1 MRFLLTF
8 FFAISISCFCGQD
21 SLKITYYNLLNFPS
35 SQQDRVDTLKK
46 ILDFI
51 QPDIFV
57 VNELTSF
64 NGGALIKNNV
74 LNSGSSND
82 FKSALYFNGPDTD
95 NLLFYDQNKFEL
107 YSQQQIPTQL
117 RDISEYVLYYKNQ
130 LGIANDTSFIYI
142 YSVHLKAGSSSSN
155 EELRR
160 QEAET
165 FKQFLANNNRIE
177 RLIIGGD
184 FNFYYHTE
192 PACQEILYGQGLDL
206 IDPINQMGN
215 WHNNSFYKNVHT
227 QSTRSATG
235 GYAGGAY
242 GGMDDRFDIIFT
254 SNDVMD
260 GSSGIE
266 YIANTYIAD
275 GQDGSYFNQSI
286 NSINNSQVTQNIA
299 RALFYMSDHL
309 PVSLMF
315 SMNPPLSILTS
326 KNKNT
331 HVRFF
336 NSTKN
341 LIIDFSTKED
351 LNINIYDLSG
361 KIIYNDRFDNQK
373 QIEIELLF
381 LPKGFYIVDCLLQ
394 NGRINHKF
402 IIE

>member
-1 MRFLLTF
+1 MRLLLTF
-8 FFAISISCFCGQD
+8 FFAISLTCFFAQD
-21 SLKITYYNLLNFPS
+21 SLKITFYNLLNFPS
-35 SQQDRVDTLKK
+35 SQQDRADTLKK

-64 NGGALIKNNV
+64 NGGAIIKNNV

-95 NLLFYDQNKFEL
+95 NLLFYNQNKFEL
-107 YSQQQIPTQL
+107 YSQHQIPTQL
-117 RDISEYVLYYKNQ
+117 RDISEYVLYYNNQ
-130 LGIANDTSFIYI
+130 LGIVNDTSFIYI
-142 YSVHLKAGSSSSN
+142 YSIHLKAGSSSSN

-165 FKQFLANNNRIE
+165 FKQFLVNNNRYE

-206 IDPINQMGN
+206 IDPINEMGN
-215 WHNNSFYKNVHT
+215 WHNNSSYNNVHT
-227 QSTRSATG
+227 QSTRSSTG

-266 YIANTYIAD
+266 YISNTYIAD

-286 NSINNSQVTQNIA
+286 NNNNNSQVPQDIA

-315 SMNPPLSILTS
+315 SINAPLSILNSNNHNTNLKFLNSS
-326 KNKNT
+326 KILVLDFKR
-331 HVRFF
+331 VEK
-336 NSTKN
+336 SK
-341 LIIDFSTKED
+341 II
-351 LNINIYDLSG
+351 IYDLTG
-361 KIIYNDRFDNQK
+361 KIVYLDRFDSQK
-373 QIEIELLF
+373 HIEIELLF
-381 LPKGFYIVDCLLQ
+381 LPKGFYIVDCFLQ
-394 NGRINHKF
+394 NGRINYKF

>member
-1 MRFLLTF
+1 MLLTF
-8 FFAISISCFCGQD
+8 FFAISLTCFFAQD
-21 SLKITYYNLLNFPS
+21 SLKITFYNLLNFPS
-35 SQQDRVDTLKK
+35 SQQDRADTLKK

-64 NGGALIKNNV
+64 NGGAIIKNNV
-74 LNSGSSND
+74 LNSGSSNN

-95 NLLFYDQNKFEL
+95 NLLFYNQNKFEL

-130 LGIANDTSFIYI
+130 LGIVNDTSFIYI
-142 YSVHLKAGSSSSN
+142 YSIHLKAGSNSSN

-160 QEAET
+160 QEVET
-165 FKQFLANNNRIE
+165 FKQFLVNNNRYE
-177 RLIIGGD
+177 RLIVGGD

-206 IDPINQMGN
+206 IDPINEMGN
-215 WHNNSFYKNVHT
+215 WHNNSSYNNVHT

-260 GSSGIE
+260 GTSGLQ
-266 YIANTYIAD
+266 YILNTYVAD

-286 NSINNSQVTQNIA
+286 NNTNNSQLPQDIA

-315 SMNPPLSILTS
+315 SINAPLSILNPS
-326 KNKNT
+326 NHNT
-331 HVRFF
+331 NLKFL

-341 LIIDFSTKED
+341 LVLDFERVEKSKII
-351 LNINIYDLSG
+351 IYDLTG
-361 KIIYNDRFDNQK
+361 KIVYLDRFDSQK
-373 QIEIELLF
+373 HIEIELLF
-381 LPKGFYIVDCLLQ
+381 LPKGFYIVDCFLQ
-394 NGRINHKF
+394 NGRINYKF
-402 IIE
+402 IIK

>member
-1 MRFLLTF
+1 MRFLITF
-8 FFAISISCFCGQD
+8 FLTISLTYFLSQD

-74 LNSGSSND
+74 LNSGSSNN
-82 FKSALYFNGPDTD
+82 FQSALYFDGPDTD
-95 NLLFYDQNKFEL
+95 NLLFYNQNKFEL

-130 LGIANDTSFIYI
+130 LGISNDTSFIYI
-142 YSVHLKAGSSSSN
+142 YSIHLKAGSSSSN

-165 FKQFLANNNRIE
+165 FKQFLANNNRNK

-192 PACQEILYGQGLDL
+192 PACQEILYGQNIDL
-206 IDPINQMGN
+206 IDPINKMGN

-242 GGMDDRFDIIFT
+242 GGMDDRFDIIFI
-254 SNDVMD
+254 SNDVAD

-275 GQDGSYFNQSI
+275 GQDGSYFNQSV
-286 NSINNSQVTQNIA
+286 NSANNLQVPQDIA

-315 SMNPPLSILTS
+315 SMNPLLSTITS
-326 KNKNT
+326 KNKTTN
-331 HVRFF
+331 VKFM
-336 NSTKN
+336 NSNKN
-341 LIIDFSTKED
+341 LVMDFQQKED
-351 LNINIYDLSG
+351 FILKIYDLTG
-361 KIIYNDRFDNQK
+361 KVVYNDRFDNQK

-381 LPKGFYIVDCLLQ
+381 LPKGFYIADCLLQ

>member
-1 MRFLLTF
+1 MKFLLTF
-8 FFAISISCFCGQD
+8 FFAISLTFFFAQD

-260 GSSGIE
+260 GSSGVE
-266 YIANTYIAD
+266 YIANTYISD

>member
-1 MRFLLTF
+1 MKFLLTF
-8 FFAISISCFCGQD
+8 FFAISLTFLFAQD

-74 LNSGSSND
+74 LNSGLSND
-82 FKSALYFNGPDTD
+82 FQSALYFNGPDTD

-130 LGIANDTSFIYI
+130 LGIVNDTSFIYI
-142 YSVHLKAGSSSSN
+142 YSIHLKAGSSSTN

-165 FKQFLANNNRIE
+165 FKQFLVNNNRTE
-177 RLIIGGD
+177 RLIVGGD

-206 IDPINQMGN
+206 IDPINQIGN

-254 SNDVMD
+254 SNDVVD
-260 GSSGIE
+260 GSSAIE

-286 NSINNSQVTQNIA
+286 NSTNNSQVPQDIA

-315 SMNPPLSILTS
+315 SMNPPLSILNS
-326 KNKNT
+326 NKKNINVK
-331 HVRFF
+331 FL
-336 NSTKN
+336 NSIKN
-341 LIIDFSTKED
+341 LVLDFPARED
-351 LNINIYDLSG
+351 LNINIYDLTG
-361 KIIYNDRFDNQK
+361 KIVYNDRFDNQK

>member
-1 MRFLLTF
+1 MRLLLTF
-8 FFAISISCFCGQD
+8 FFAISLTCFFAQD
-21 SLKITYYNLLNFPS
+21 SLKITFYNLLNFPS
-35 SQQDRVDTLKK
+35 SQQDRADTLKK

-64 NGGALIKNNV
+64 NGGAIIKNNV
-74 LNSGSSND
+74 LNSGSSNN

-95 NLLFYDQNKFEL
+95 NLLFYNQNKFEL

-130 LGIANDTSFIYI
+130 LGIVNDTSFIYI
-142 YSVHLKAGSSSSN
+142 YSIHLKAGSNSSN

-160 QEAET
+160 QEVET
-165 FKQFLANNNRIE
+165 FKQFLVNNNRYE
-177 RLIIGGD
+177 RLIVGGD

-206 IDPINQMGN
+206 IDPINEMGN
-215 WHNNSFYKNVHT
+215 WHNNSSYNNVHT

-260 GSSGIE
+260 GTSGLQ
-266 YIANTYIAD
+266 YILNTYVAD

-286 NSINNSQVTQNIA
+286 NNTNNSQLPQDIA

-315 SMNPPLSILTS
+315 SINAPLSILNPS
-326 KNKNT
+326 NHNT
-331 HVRFF
+331 NLKFL

-341 LIIDFSTKED
+341 LVLDFERVEKSKII
-351 LNINIYDLSG
+351 IYDLTG
-361 KIIYNDRFDNQK
+361 KIVYLDRFDSQK
-373 QIEIELLF
+373 HIEIELLF
-381 LPKGFYIVDCLLQ
+381 LPKGFYIVDCFLQ
-394 NGRINHKF
+394 NGRINYKF
-402 IIE
+402 IIK

>member
-1 MRFLLTF
+1 MRFLITF
-8 FFAISISCFCGQD
+8 FLTTSLTYFFAQD

-74 LNSGSSND
+74 LNSGSNND
-82 FKSALYFNGPDTD
+82 FKSALYFDGPDTD
-95 NLLFYDQNKFEL
+95 NLLFYNQNKFEL

-130 LGIANDTSFIYI
+130 FGIFNDTSFIYI
-142 YSVHLKAGSSSSN
+142 YSIHLKAGSSSSN

-165 FKQFLANNNRIE
+165 FKQFLVNNNRNE
-177 RLIIGGD
+177 RLIVGGD

-206 IDPINQMGN
+206 IDPINQLGN
-215 WHNNSFYKNVHT
+215 WHNNSFYNNIHT
-227 QSTRSATG
+227 QSTRSSTG

-242 GGMDDRFDIIFT
+242 GGMDDRFDIIFI
-254 SNDVMD
+254 SNDVAD

-286 NSINNSQVTQNIA
+286 NSANNLQVPQDIA

-315 SMNPPLSILTS
+315 SMNPPLSTITS
-326 KNKNT
+326 KNKTTN
-331 HVRFF
+331 VKFM
-336 NSTKN
+336 NSNKN
-341 LIIDFSTKED
+341 LVMDFQQKED
-351 LNINIYDLSG
+351 FTLKIYDLAG
-361 KIIYNDRFDNQK
+361 KVVYNDRFDNQK

-394 NGRINHKF
+394 NDRINHKF

>member
-1 MRFLLTF
+1 MRFLITF
-8 FFAISISCFCGQD
+8 FLTISLTYFFAQD

-51 QPDIFV
+51 HPDIFV

-74 LNSGSSND
+74 LNYGSSNY
-82 FKSALYFNGPDTD
+82 FQSALYFNGPDTD
-95 NLLFYDQNKFEL
+95 NLLFYNQNKFEL

-117 RDISEYVLYYKNQ
+117 RDISEYVLYHKNQ

-142 YSVHLKAGSSSSN
+142 YSIHLKAGSSSSN

-165 FKQFLANNNRIE
+165 FKQFLVNNNRNK

-192 PACQEILYGQGLDL
+192 PACQEILYGQNIDL

-254 SNDVMD
+254 STDVMD

-266 YIANTYIAD
+266 YIADTYIAY

-286 NSINNSQVTQNIA
+286 NSTNNSQVPQDIA

-315 SMNPPLSILTS
+315 SMNPPLSTLTS
-326 KNKNT
+326 KNKNNN
-331 HVRFF
+331 VKFI
-336 NSTKN
+336 NSTKT
-341 LIIDFSTKED
+341 LVLDFKRVEKSKII
-351 LNINIYDLSG
+351 IYDLTG
-361 KIIYNDRFDNQK
+361 KIVYCYRFDNQK
-373 QIEIELLF
+373 QIEIELLL
-381 LPKGFYIVDCLLQ
+381 LPKGFYIADCLLQ

>member
-1 MRFLLTF
+1 MRSLLTF
-8 FFAISISCFCGQD
+8 FFAISLTLLFAQD

-82 FKSALYFNGPDTD
+82 FQSALYFDGPDTD
-95 NLLFYDQNKFEL
+95 NLLFYDENKFEL

-130 LGIANDTSFIYI
+130 LGIGNDTSFIYI
-142 YSVHLKAGSSSSN
+142 YSIHLKAGSSSTN

-165 FKQFLANNNRIE
+165 FKQFLVNNNRTE
-177 RLIIGGD
+177 RLIVGGD

-215 WHNNSFYKNVHT
+215 WHNNSFYNNVHT

-254 SNDVMD
+254 SNDIMD

-286 NSINNSQVTQNIA
+286 NSINNSQLPQDIA

-315 SMNPPLSILTS
+315 SMNPPLSKLIL

-331 HVRFF
+331 NISFL

-341 LIIDFSTKED
+341 LVIDFQREENLK
-351 LNINIYDLSG
+351 INIYDLTG
-361 KIIYNDRFDNQK
+361 KIVYNDRFDNQK

-381 LPKGFYIVDCLLQ
+381 LTKGFYIVDCLLQ

>member
-1 MRFLLTF
+1 MLLTF
-8 FFAISISCFCGQD
+8 FFAISLTCFFAQD
-21 SLKITYYNLLNFPS
+21 SLKITFYNLLNFPS
-35 SQQDRVDTLKK
+35 SQQDRADTLKK

-64 NGGALIKNNV
+64 NGGAIIKNNV
-74 LNSGSSND
+74 LNSGSSNN

-95 NLLFYDQNKFEL
+95 NLLFYNQNKFEL

-130 LGIANDTSFIYI
+130 LGIVNDTSFIYI
-142 YSVHLKAGSSSSN
+142 YSIHLKAGSNSSN

-160 QEAET
+160 QEVET
-165 FKQFLANNNRIE
+165 FKQFLVNNNRYE
-177 RLIIGGD
+177 RLIVGGD

-206 IDPINQMGN
+206 IDPINEMGN
-215 WHNNSFYKNVHT
+215 WHNNSSYNNVHT

-260 GSSGIE
+260 GTSGLQ
-266 YIANTYIAD
+266 YILNTYVAD

-286 NSINNSQVTQNIA
+286 NNTNNSQLPQDIA

-315 SMNPPLSILTS
+315 SINAPLSILNPS
-326 KNKNT
+326 NHNT
-331 HVRFF
+331 NLKFL

-341 LIIDFSTKED
+341 LVLDFKRVEKSKII
-351 LNINIYDLSG
+351 IYDLTG
-361 KIIYNDRFDNQK
+361 KIIYLDRFDSQK
-373 QIEIELLF
+373 HIEIELLF
-381 LPKGFYIVDCLLQ
+381 LPKGFYIVDCFLQ
-394 NGRINHKF
+394 NGRINYKF

>member
-1 MRFLLTF
+1 MRLLLTF
-8 FFAISISCFCGQD
+8 FFAIFLTCFFAQD
-21 SLKITYYNLLNFPS
+21 SLKITFYNLLNFPS
-35 SQQDRVDTLKK
+35 SQQDRADTLKK

-64 NGGALIKNNV
+64 NGGAIIKNNV

-95 NLLFYDQNKFEL
+95 NLLFYNQNKFEL

-130 LGIANDTSFIYI
+130 LGIVNDTSFIYI
-142 YSVHLKAGSSSSN
+142 YSIHLKAGSTSSN

-160 QEAET
+160 QEVET
-165 FKQFLANNNRIE
+165 FKQFLVNNNRYE
-177 RLIIGGD
+177 RLIVGGD

-206 IDPINQMGN
+206 IDPINEMGN
-215 WHNNSFYKNVHT
+215 WHNNNSYNNVHT

-260 GSSGIE
+260 GTSGLQ
-266 YIANTYIAD
+266 YILNTYVAD

-286 NSINNSQVTQNIA
+286 NNTNNSQLPQDIA

-315 SMNPPLSILTS
+315 SINAPLSILNPS
-326 KNKNT
+326 NHNT
-331 HVRFF
+331 NLNFL

-341 LIIDFSTKED
+341 LVLDFKRVEKSKII
-351 LNINIYDLSG
+351 IYDLTG
-361 KIIYNDRFDNQK
+361 KIVYLDRFDSQK
-373 QIEIELLF
+373 HIEIELLF
-381 LPKGFYIVDCLLQ
+381 LPKGFYIVDCFLQ
-394 NGRINHKF
+394 NGRINYKF

>member
-8 FFAISISCFCGQD
+8 LFATSQMFLFAQD

-82 FKSALYFNGPDTD
+82 FQSALYFNGPDTD

-107 YSQQQIPTQL
+107 YSQQQIPTHL

-130 LGIANDTSFIYI
+130 LGILNDTSFIYI
-142 YSVHLKAGSSSSN
+142 YSIHLKAGSSSTN

-165 FKQFLANNNRIE
+165 FKQFLVNNNRIE
-177 RLIIGGD
+177 RLIVGGD

-254 SNDVMD
+254 SDDVMD

-266 YIANTYIAD
+266 YISNTYIAD

-286 NSINNSQVTQNIA
+286 NSINNSQITQDIA

-315 SMNPPLSILTS
+315 SMNPPLSVLTS
-326 KNKNT
+326 KGENT
-331 HVRFF
+331 NVRFL

-341 LIIDFSTKED
+341 LVLDFPSKED
-351 LNINIYDLSG
+351 LNINIYDLTG
-361 KIIYNDRFDNQK
+361 KIIYNNRFHNQK
-373 QIEIELLF
+373 HVEIELLF

>member
-1 MRFLLTF
+1 MRLLLTF
-8 FFAISISCFCGQD
+8 FFAISLTCFFAQD
-21 SLKITYYNLLNFPS
+21 SLKITFYNLLNFPS
-35 SQQDRVDTLKK
+35 SQQDRADTLKK

-64 NGGALIKNNV
+64 NGGAIIKNNV

-95 NLLFYDQNKFEL
+95 NLLFYNQNKFEL
-107 YSQQQIPTQL
+107 YSQHQIPTQL
-117 RDISEYVLYYKNQ
+117 RDISEYVLYYNNQ
-130 LGIANDTSFIYI
+130 LGIVNDTSFIYI
-142 YSVHLKAGSSSSN
+142 YSIHLKAGSSFSN

-165 FKQFLANNNRIE
+165 FKQFLVNNNRYE
-177 RLIIGGD
+177 RLIVGGD

-206 IDPINQMGN
+206 IDPINEMGN
-215 WHNNSFYKNVHT
+215 WHNNSSYNNVHT
-227 QSTRSATG
+227 QSTRSSTG

-266 YIANTYIAD
+266 YISNTYIAD

-286 NSINNSQVTQNIA
+286 NNNNNSQVPQDIA

-315 SMNPPLSILTS
+315 SINAPLSILNSNNHNTNLKFLNSS
-326 KNKNT
+326 KILVLDFKR
-331 HVRFF
+331 VEK
-336 NSTKN
+336 SK
-341 LIIDFSTKED
+341 II
-351 LNINIYDLSG
+351 IYDLTG
-361 KIIYNDRFDNQK
+361 KIVYLDRFDSQK
-373 QIEIELLF
+373 HIEIELLF
-381 LPKGFYIVDCLLQ
+381 LPKGFYIVDCFLQ
-394 NGRINHKF
+394 NGRINYKF

>member
-1 MRFLLTF
+1 MKFLLTF
-8 FFAISISCFCGQD
+8 FFAISLTFLFAQD

-82 FKSALYFNGPDTD
+82 FQSALYFNGPDTD

-117 RDISEYVLYYKNQ
+117 RDISEYILYYKNQ
-130 LGIANDTSFIYI
+130 LGILNDTSFIYI
-142 YSVHLKAGSSSSN
+142 YSIHLKAGSSSTN

-165 FKQFLANNNRIE
+165 FKQFLVNNNRTE
-177 RLIIGGD
+177 RLIVGGD

-215 WHNNSFYKNVHT
+215 WHNNSFYKNAHT

-266 YIANTYIAD
+266 YISNTYIAD

-286 NSINNSQVTQNIA
+286 NSINNSQVSQDIA

-315 SMNPPLSILTS
+315 SMNPPLSVLTS
-326 KNKNT
+326 KGKNT
-331 HVRFF
+331 NVRFL
-336 NSTKN
+336 NSTKY
-341 LIIDFSTKED
+341 LVLDFPSKED
-351 LNINIYDLSG
+351 LNINIYDLTG
-361 KIIYNDRFDNQK
+361 KIIYKDRFHNQK

>member
-1 MRFLLTF
+1 MFFFAISLTF
-8 FFAISISCFCGQD
+8 FFAQD

-35 SQQDRVDTLKK
+35 SQQDRADTLKN

-74 LNSGSSND
+74 LNSGSNND
-82 FKSALYFNGPDTD
+82 FQSALYFNGPDTD

-130 LGIANDTSFIYI
+130 LGIDNDTSFIYI
-142 YSVHLKAGSSSSN
+142 YSIHLKAGSSSTN

-165 FKQFLANNNRIE
+165 FKQFLVNNNRIE
-177 RLIIGGD
+177 RLIVGGD

-260 GSSGIE
+260 GSSGIK
-266 YIANTYIAD
+266 YIANTYIVD

-286 NSINNSQVTQNIA
+286 NSINNSQVTQDIA

-315 SMNPPLSILTS
+315 SMNPPLSVLTS
-326 KNKNT
+326 KSKNT
-331 HVRFF
+331 QVRFL

-341 LIIDFSTKED
+341 LLLDFSRKED
-351 LNINIYDLSG
+351 LTINIYDLKG
-361 KIIYNDRFDNQK
+361 EIVYNGRFDNQK
-373 QIEIELLF
+373 HIEIALPF
-381 LPKGFYIVDCLLQ
+381 LHKGFYIVDCLLQ

>member
-1 MRFLLTF
+1 MRMLLTF
-8 FFAISISCFCGQD
+8 FFAISLTCFFAQD
-21 SLKITYYNLLNFPS
+21 SLKITFYNLLNFPS
-35 SQQDRVDTLKK
+35 SQQDRADTLKK

-64 NGGALIKNNV
+64 NGGAIIKNNV
-74 LNSGSSND
+74 LNSGSSNN

-95 NLLFYDQNKFEL
+95 NLLFYNQNKFEL

-130 LGIANDTSFIYI
+130 LGIVNDTSFIYI
-142 YSVHLKAGSSSSN
+142 YSIHLKAGSNSSN

-160 QEAET
+160 QEVET
-165 FKQFLANNNRIE
+165 FKQFLVNNNRYE
-177 RLIIGGD
+177 RLIVGGD

-206 IDPINQMGN
+206 IDPINEMGN
-215 WHNNSFYKNVHT
+215 WHNNSSYNNVHT

-260 GSSGIE
+260 GTSGLQ
-266 YIANTYIAD
+266 YILNTYVAD

-286 NSINNSQVTQNIA
+286 NNTNNSQLPQDIA

-315 SMNPPLSILTS
+315 SINAPLSILNPS
-326 KNKNT
+326 NHNT
-331 HVRFF
+331 NLKFL

-341 LIIDFSTKED
+341 LVLDFKRVEKSKII
-351 LNINIYDLSG
+351 IYDLTG
-361 KIIYNDRFDNQK
+361 KIIYLDRFDSQK
-373 QIEIELLF
+373 HIEIELLF
-381 LPKGFYIVDCLLQ
+381 LPKGFYIVDCFLQ
-394 NGRINHKF
+394 NGRINYKF

>member
-1 MRFLLTF
+1 MRLLLTF
-8 FFAISISCFCGQD
+8 FFAISLTCFFAQD
-21 SLKITYYNLLNFPS
+21 SLKITFYNLLNFPS
-35 SQQDRVDTLKK
+35 SQQDRADTLKK

-64 NGGALIKNNV
+64 NGGAIIKNNV

-95 NLLFYDQNKFEL
+95 NLLFYNQNKFEL

-130 LGIANDTSFIYI
+130 LDIVNDTSFIYI
-142 YSVHLKAGSSSSN
+142 YSIHLKAGSSSSN

-165 FKQFLANNNRIE
+165 FKQFLVNNNRNK
-177 RLIIGGD
+177 RLIVGGD

-206 IDPINQMGN
+206 IDPINEMGN
-215 WHNNSFYKNVHT
+215 WHNNSSYNNVHT

-260 GSSGIE
+260 GTSGLQ
-266 YIANTYIAD
+266 YILNTYVAD

-286 NSINNSQVTQNIA
+286 NNTNNSQLPQDIA
-299 RALFYMSDHL
+299 TALFYMSDHL

-315 SMNPPLSILTS
+315 SINAPLSILNPS
-326 KNKNT
+326 NHNT
-331 HVRFF
+331 NLKFL

-341 LIIDFSTKED
+341 LVLDFKRVEKSKII
-351 LNINIYDLSG
+351 IYDLTG
-361 KIIYNDRFDNQK
+361 KIVYLDRFDSQK
-373 QIEIELLF
+373 HIEIELLF
-381 LPKGFYIVDCLLQ
+381 LPKGFYIVDCFLQ
-394 NGRINHKF
+394 NGRINYKF

>member
-1 MRFLLTF
+1 MRLLLTF
-8 FFAISISCFCGQD
+8 FFAISLTCFFAQD
-21 SLKITYYNLLNFPS
+21 SLKITFYNLLNFPS
-35 SQQDRVDTLKK
+35 SQQDRADTLKK

-64 NGGALIKNNV
+64 NGGAIIKNNV

-95 NLLFYDQNKFEL
+95 NLLFYNQNKFEL
-107 YSQQQIPTQL
+107 YSQHQIPTQL
-117 RDISEYVLYYKNQ
+117 RDISEYVLYYNNQ
-130 LGIANDTSFIYI
+130 LGIVNDTSFIYI
-142 YSVHLKAGSSSSN
+142 YSIHLKAGSSSSN

-165 FKQFLANNNRIE
+165 FKQFLVNNNRIE
-177 RLIIGGD
+177 RLIVGGD

-206 IDPINQMGN
+206 IDPINEMGN
-215 WHNNSFYKNVHT
+215 WHNNSSYNNVHT
-227 QSTRSATG
+227 QSTRSSTG

-266 YIANTYIAD
+266 YISNTYIAD

-286 NSINNSQVTQNIA
+286 NNNNNSQVPQDIA

-315 SMNPPLSILTS
+315 SINAPLSILNSNNHNTNLKFLNSS
-326 KNKNT
+326 KILVLDFKR
-331 HVRFF
+331 VEK
-336 NSTKN
+336 SK
-341 LIIDFSTKED
+341 II
-351 LNINIYDLSG
+351 IYDLTG
-361 KIIYNDRFDNQK
+361 KIVYLDRFDSQK
-373 QIEIELLF
+373 HIEIELLF
-381 LPKGFYIVDCLLQ
+381 LPKGFYIVDCFLQ
-394 NGRINHKF
+394 NGRINYKF

>member
-1 MRFLLTF
+1 MRFFLTF
-8 FFAISISCFCGQD
+8 FCTIFFTYFFSQD

-74 LNSGSSND
+74 LNSGSSNN
-82 FKSALYFNGPDTD
+82 FQSALYFDGPDTD
-95 NLLFYDQNKFEL
+95 NLLFYDKNKFEL

-117 RDISEYVLYYKNQ
+117 RDISEYVIYYKNQ
-130 LGIANDTSFIYI
+130 VDIVNDTSFIFI
-142 YSVHLKAGSSSSN
+142 YSIHLKAGSSSTN

-160 QEAET
+160 QEAKT
-165 FKQFLANNNRIE
+165 FKEFLVNSNRNQ
-177 RLIIGGD
+177 RLFVGGD
-184 FNFYYHTE
+184 FNFYYNTE
-192 PACQEILYGQGLDL
+192 PACQEILYGEGLDL

-215 WHNNSFYKNVHT
+215 WHNNSSYNNIHT

-242 GGMDDRFDIIFT
+242 GGMDDRFDIIFM
-254 SNDVMD
+254 SNDVID
-260 GSSGIE
+260 GSSGLQYMI
-266 YIANTYIAD
+266 NTYVAD

-286 NSINNSQVTQNIA
+286 NNTNNSQVPQDIA
-299 RALFYMSDHL
+299 KALFYMSDHL

-315 SMNPPLSILTS
+315 SINPPFSVLTS
-326 KNKNT
+326 NNQKTNVKL
-331 HVRFF
+331 FQ
-336 NSTKN
+336 STKH
-341 LIIDFSTKED
+341 LVLDFPREEELK
-351 LNINIYDLSG
+351 INIYDLTG
-361 KIIYNDRFDNQK
+361 KCLYQDRFDSQK
-373 QIEIELLF
+373 HIEVELSF
-381 LPKGFYIVDCLLQ
+381 LPKGFYILDCILQ
-394 NGRINHKF
+394 NDRINHKF